1 MQLLTV
7 STSIIPRVLLPNI
20 HKAQD
25 CPGKLAKVL
34 LLGGQRWVSS
44 QHMHKI
50 LAEGVKDDKDEFQKV
65 LTTLWTLATTE
76 DTLCGPA
83 LNAHVTILQLLCTR
97 ENNWKVHG

>member
-7 STSIIPRVLLPNI
+7 SASIIPRVLLPKI

-34 LLGGQRWVSS
+34 LLGGQKWVSS

-50 LAEGVKDDKDEFQKV
+50 LTEGVKDDKDEFQKM
-65 LTTLWTLATTE
+65 LTTLWTLAKTE
-76 DTLCGPA
+76 DTLSGPA
-83 LNAHVTILQLLCTR
+83 LNAHEAILQLLCTR
-97 ENNWKVHG
+97 EENG